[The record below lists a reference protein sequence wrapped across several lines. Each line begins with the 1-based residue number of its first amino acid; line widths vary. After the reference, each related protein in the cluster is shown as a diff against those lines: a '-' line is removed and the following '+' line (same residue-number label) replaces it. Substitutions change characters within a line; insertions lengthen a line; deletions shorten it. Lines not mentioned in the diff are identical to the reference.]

1 MLTQL
6 ALLSGGLMAGVGHV
20 FSGPD
25 HLAAVLPF
33 AVSNPRRAVRVGIS
47 WGLGHGLGVALL
59 GGLALLVREW
69 IDVEA
74 VSRWA
79 ELAVGVLL
87 LYLGLKA
94 LRASRLLTLHEHPHD
109 HGDGHVHSHAH
120 LHFNET
126 EHDDSHGRPPK
137 HRRHQHSAFVV
148 GAFHGIAGTAHLVT
162 ILPAVASD
170 AGPAAVYLAAYL
182 IGAVAGMATFALGAK
197 VAIRDERHVPRALQ
211 VAGAMAI
218 AVGLFWV
225 VTSLTPLA

>member
-33 AVSNPRRAVRVGIS
+33 AVSHPRRALRTGIS

-69 IDVEA
+69 VDIEA

-79 ELAVGVLL
+79 ELAVGILL
-87 LYLGLKA
+87 LYLGLRA
-94 LRASRLLTLHEHPHD
+94 LRASRLLTIHEHPHD
-109 HGDGHVHSHAH
+109 HGHGHVHNHAH
-120 LHFNET
+120 VHFNEAA
-126 EHDDSHGRPPK
+126 HDAAHERPPK

-148 GAFHGIAGTAHLVT
+148 GAFHGVAGTAHLVT

-170 AGPAAVYLAAYL
+170 AGPAAVYLGSYL
-182 IGAVAGMATFALGAK
+182 FGAVAGMATFALGAK
-197 VAIRDERHVPRALQ
+197 VAVRDERHVPRALQ
-211 VAGAMAI
+211 LAGVTAI

-225 VTSLTPLA
+225 VTSLAPLA